1 MAITGTVQWFGASK
15 GFGFLANED
24 GGDVFIYISEI
35 EGEGY
40 RTSAEGNNVK
50 FEVTKPSR
58 ARRQPT

>member
-1 MAITGTVQWFGASK
+1 MKT
-15 GFGFLANED
+15 